1 MAGRLRMM
9 FLGPPGVGKGTYA
22 TRIAPKLNI
31 PTISTGDLVRAEIK
45 QNTELGK
52 KIKDYSSQGKL
63 VPDEIILTM
72 VRQRLQQTDAQKGYI
87 LDGFPRNVS
96 QAIEFDKIAT
106 LDTVFNFELPDWV
119 LVEKLSGRRVCD
131 SCGTGYNIADIKNG
145 EYVMPPLLPKVDSTC
160 DKCGSDKIIQRADD
174 TLEVVKH
181 RLQVYTDETE
191 PLIKYYADKG
201 ILKSFHVK
209 KGLADLPRI
218 NAMLGIQEDSKL

>member
-22 TRIAPKLNI
+22 TRIAPKLSI

-45 QNTELGK
+45 RDSALGK
-52 KIKDYSSQGKL
+52 QIKDYSSQGKL

-72 VRQRLQQTDAQKGYI
+72 VRQRLQEKDAQKGYI

-106 LDTVFNFELPDWV
+106 LDSVVNFELPEWV
-119 LVEKLSGRRVCD
+119 LIEKLSGRRVCD
-131 SCGTGYNIADIKNG
+131 SCGTGYNVADINSG
-145 EYVMPPLLPKVDSTC
+145 EYVMPPLLPKAECTC
-160 DKCGSDKIIQRADD
+160 DKCGSNKIVQRADD
-174 TLEVVKH
+174 TLDVVKH

-191 PLIKYYADKG
+191 PLIQYYTDKG

-218 NAMLGIQEDSKL
+218 NAMLGIPEDSKL